1 LTVLSSKDGKVES
14 QEDFESAGAKRIKLV
29 SVQTGFGVMFG
40 DKIVIKKLTSSGKV
54 DETFKACQTVSTL
67 VDVAYETKNP
77 AQIIALTE

>member
-1 LTVLSSKDGKVES
+1 MES
-14 QEDFESAGAKRIKLV
+14 QEDFESSGSDRIKLV

-54 DETFKACQTVSTL
+54 DETFRPCQTVSNL

-77 AQIIALTE
+77 ALIIALTE